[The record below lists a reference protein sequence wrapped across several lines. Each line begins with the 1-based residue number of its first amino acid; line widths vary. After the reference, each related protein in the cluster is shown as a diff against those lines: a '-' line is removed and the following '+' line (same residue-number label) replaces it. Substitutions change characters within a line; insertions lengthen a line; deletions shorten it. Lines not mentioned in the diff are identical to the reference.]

1 MTERSTTASASLQ
14 RLPQYL
20 AYLKVQQKMGA
31 TSISST
37 QIAGDMHLTSIQV
50 RKDLA
55 MASKAGRPKTG
66 YPLDTLIADLER
78 FLGYHNA
85 HDAFL
90 VGAGKLGRALLG
102 YEKFAEYGLSI
113 LAAFDVDPEIVGR
126 EVAGKPV
133 FPMEKFSNLASRMKV
148 RLGILT
154 VPEAVAQSVCDEMTA
169 GGIRAIWNFS
179 GVHLQ
184 VPEGIILQNE
194 NMAASFA
201 VLSNRLA
208 KALRQDA
215 TEGGLGT

>member
-1 MTERSTTASASLQ
+1 M
-14 RLPQYL
+14 
-20 AYLKVQQKMGA
+20 
-31 TSISST
+31 
-37 QIAGDMHLTSIQV
+37 
-50 RKDLA
+50 
-55 MASKAGRPKTG
+55 
-66 YPLDTLIADLER
+66 
-78 FLGYHNA
+78 
-85 HDAFL
+85 
-90 VGAGKLGRALLG
+90 
-102 YEKFAEYGLSI
+102 
-113 LAAFDVDPEIVGR
+113 
-126 EVAGKPV
+126 AGKPV

-169 GGIRAIWNFS
+169 GGICAIWNFS